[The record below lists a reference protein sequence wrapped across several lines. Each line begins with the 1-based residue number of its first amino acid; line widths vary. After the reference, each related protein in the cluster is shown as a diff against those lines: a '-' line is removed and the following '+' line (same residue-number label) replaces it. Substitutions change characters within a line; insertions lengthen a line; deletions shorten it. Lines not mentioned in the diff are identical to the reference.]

1 MIPVVAIVGRS
12 GSGKTVLMEKL
23 IGEMKARGY
32 KVAAIKHAHTK
43 IEMDSPGK
51 DTWRF
56 SQAGSKATVIA
67 SPELITIFRNTK
79 ADPGLEDV
87 VRVLGQG
94 YDIILAEGFKE
105 TKYPKIEIHEGKE
118 TPPIFKESELIAFV
132 SDDKIKCKIPR
143 FTRDDIEGIADFI
156 EKDVIDSAE
165 SDMSITVNGKL
176 LFLKPFVKDIMASP
190 ILAMISSLKTVGIIR
205 NVVILIRNKT

>member
-32 KVAAIKHAHTK
+32 KVAAVKHAHQK
-43 IEMDSPGK
+43 IDMDAPGK

-105 TKYPKIEIHEGKE
+105 TKYPKIEVHEGKE
-118 TPPIFKESELIAFV
+118 TAPLFKESDLIAIV
-132 SDDKIKCKIPR
+132 SDDKIKFKIPR
-143 FTRDDIEGIADFI
+143 FRRDDAEGIADFI
-156 EKDVIDSAE
+156 EKDVIDSAD
-165 SDMSITVNGKL
+165 SDISVTVNSKTI
-176 LFLKPFVKDIMASP
+176 FLMPFVKDIISRS
-190 ILAMISSLKTVGIIR
+190 ILAMLSTLKNVGIIR